1 MEAKSFRYSCRVLVA
16 METNLSDL
24 CAAFSALMILVSRN
38 LVKLEFLENRAEAGM
53 GGPNMGTFLDRDTA
67 ILKLKQGIRFGM
79 IVASN
84 LLPVMSVV
92 RARILGTD
100 NDEHMLEL

>member
-38 LVKLEFLENRAEAGM
+38 LVKLELLENKAEAGM
-53 GGPNMGTFLDRDTA
+53 GGPNMGTFLDRETA
-67 ILKLKQGIRFGM
+67 ILNLKFRL
-79 IVASN
+79 IV
-84 LLPVMSVV
+84 
-92 RARILGTD
+92 III
-100 NDEHMLEL
+100 HI